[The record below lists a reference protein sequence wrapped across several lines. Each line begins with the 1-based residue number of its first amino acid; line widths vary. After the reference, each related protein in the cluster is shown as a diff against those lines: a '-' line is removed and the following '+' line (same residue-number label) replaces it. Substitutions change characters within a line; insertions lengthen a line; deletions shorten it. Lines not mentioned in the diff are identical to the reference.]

1 MVNYLCQDNCHS
13 RSQGHL
19 NLISSLRS
27 LRKVKMFTSHH
38 PSLRS
43 HMTISKLGHLV
54 GRLQFRRYLNTSR
67 LYSMSC
73 YPSHSK
79 VISLSLILPP
89 SEEVQK
95 ISFESKKALMKY
107 LEDGALCTVDAAGEP
122 MIIDPDKYQDLSP
135 LDTYTI
141 ATPYD

>member
-1 MVNYLCQDNCHS
+1 LLS
-13 RSQGHL
+13 
-19 NLISSLRS
+19 IA
-27 LRKVKMFTSHH
+27 F
-38 PSLRS
+38 
-43 HMTISKLGHLV
+43 
-54 GRLQFRRYLNTSR
+54 
-67 LYSMSC
+67 
-73 YPSHSK
+73 K